1 MAKGSRHKLK
11 SIQNVL
17 ILGSGVMGSQIAAH
31 CLNAGLKVKLLD
43 LKSDD
48 PDRPNKTA
56 EESIQKLT
64 KMNPSPLALPEWS
77 ERITPGNFEDH
88 LEWAAES
95 DWVCEVVVERMEIKK
110 DMMAKLEKVRRPGT
124 IISSNTSGLP
134 ISQISEDVSDEFKS
148 HFLGTHFFNPPR
160 YMKLLEIIPTESTDP
175 EVTETMSRFCEK
187 ILGKGVVHCKDTPN
201 FIANRIGVFSM
212 ASIMPWFFDG
222 SLRAEEIDF
231 LTGTLTG
238 YSKAATFRTADM
250 AGLDVLNHV
259 AENLYPAVPDDER
272 REVFKVPEEFK
283 KMVEKGALGN
293 KKGHGF
299 YKKVKGEKG
308 KEYHVIDPETLE
320 YEPQKDVHFDSAA
333 EAKKKFSTPGE
344 RLKYLVN
351 QDDKAGK
358 FLWEIHC
365 DLLLYAANRIPE
377 ITDSVES
384 IDRAMQWGFNWE
396 LGPFQRWDAIGIEE
410 SVKRME
416 DEGRKVPGSVKKML
430 NNGRKSFYDKDDG
443 TVYNLSTQSVDQ
455 LTPPATGAITAAAQ
469 KRDGREV
476 WGNNSAGLYDMGDGV
491 ALFEFRTK
499 QQTLGFELVQSVEK
513 AAELVKDQFDAMVI
527 GHDHE
532 NFSYGANLAEAGE
545 ALKSGDSKKI
555 KEAVENFQRV
565 AVGLRY
571 QPFPVIG
578 AVSGRC
584 FGGGVEFMMHCDKV
598 VAHHELYCGL
608 VELGVGLIPAG
619 GGTKELLLRA
629 MGKVN
634 EDEDADPLPYLKDAF
649 KTIGMAKV
657 SDSAQK
663 AKELGYLRDTDMIV
677 MNRDL
682 LLATAKQQARAMADS
697 GYRPPVEPKIKLLG
711 QTGMSVLEVTLYVMT
726 EAKWA
731 SPYDKVLAGKVAKV
745 MTGGDLSESQ
755 EVPESYILKM
765 EREAILECFGDERT
779 HKRMEHMLKTGKPLR
794 N

>member
-1 MAKGSRHKLK
+1 MPPKKFN
-11 SIQNVL
+11 IQSVL

-31 CLNAGLKVKLLD
+31 CVNAGLKVKLLD

-48 PDRPNKTA
+48 PKRPNKTV

-64 KMNPSPLALPEWS
+64 KMNPAPLGDPEWA

-88 LEWAAES
+88 LEWIAGT
-95 DWVCEVVVERMEIKK
+95 DWVCEVIVERMDIKK
-110 DMMAKLEKVRRPGT
+110 EMMAKIEKVRKPGT
-124 IISSNTSGLP
+124 IVSSNTSGLP
-134 ISQISEDVSDEFKS
+134 ISQISEDVSDEFKA

-160 YMKLLEIIPTESTDP
+160 YMKLLEIIPTESTDDA
-175 EVTETMSRFCEK
+175 VTEYMTRFCEK
-187 ILGKGVVHCKDTPN
+187 ILGKGVVICKDTPN

-212 ASIMPWFFDG
+212 ASMMPWFFEG
-222 SLRAEEIDF
+222 KFRAEEIDF

-259 AENLYPAVPDDER
+259 AANLYPAVPDDER
-272 REVFKVPEEFK
+272 REIFKVPEGFK
-283 KMVEKGALGN
+283 KMVEKGAHGN

-308 KEYHVIDPETLE
+308 NEYLVVNPDSLE
-320 YEPQKDVHFDSAA
+320 YESQKDPQFDSATK
-333 EAKKKFSTPGE
+333 AKKEFKTSGE
-344 RLKYLVN
+344 RLKFLVN

-365 DLLLYAANRIPE
+365 DLLLYSANRIPE
-377 ITDSVES
+377 ITDSVEA

-396 LGPFQRWDAIGIEE
+396 LGPFQRWDAIGVEE

-416 DEGRKVPGSVKKML
+416 EEGREVPDSVKEML
-430 NNGRKSFYDKDDG
+430 KSGRKFFYKDDG
-443 TVYNLSTQSVDQ
+443 TVYNLATGKAEPLS
-455 LTPPATGAITAAAQ
+455 PPAKGAVTVAAL
-469 KRDGREV
+469 KRDGKEV
-476 WGNNSAGLYDMGDGV
+476 WGNKSAGLYDMGDGV

-499 QQTLGFELVQSVEK
+499 NQTLGFELVKSVDK
-513 AAELVKDQFDAMVI
+513 AAEIVKEQFDAMVI
-527 GHDHE
+527 GHDNE
-532 NFSYGANLAEAGE
+532 NFSYGANLGEAGH
-545 ALKSGDSKKI
+545 ALQNGDFGMI

-584 FGGGVEFMMHCDKV
+584 FGGGVEFMIHCDKV

-629 MGKVN
+629 MEKVK
-634 EDEDADPLPYLKDAF
+634 EEEDADPLPYLKDAF

-657 SDSAQK
+657 SDGAPK
-663 AKELGYLRDTDMIV
+663 ARKLGYLRDTDMIV
-677 MNRDL
+677 MHRDL
-682 LLATAKQQARAMADS
+682 LLATAKQQARAMADA
-697 GYRPPVEPKIKLLG
+697 GYRPPAEPKIKLLG
-711 QTGMSVLEVTLYVMT
+711 QTGKSVLDVTVYIMT

-731 SPYDKVLAGKVAKV
+731 SPYDKVLAGKVANI
-745 MTGGDLSESQ
+745 MTGGDISEAQ
-755 EVPESYILKM
+755 EVPESYVLKL
-765 EREAILECFGDERT
+765 EREAILDCFQDERT
-779 HKRMEHMLKTGKPLR
+779 HKRMEHMLKIGKPLR